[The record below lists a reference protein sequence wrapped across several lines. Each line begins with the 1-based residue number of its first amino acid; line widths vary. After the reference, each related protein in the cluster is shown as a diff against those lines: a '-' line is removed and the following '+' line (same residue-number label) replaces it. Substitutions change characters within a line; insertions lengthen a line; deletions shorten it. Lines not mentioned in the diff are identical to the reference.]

1 MFEDVIM
8 VSEETEYFNSLEE
21 YRNAE
26 AELHTELI
34 NISRRYLPKLGIV
47 SLVGVLDVV
56 KQEVRELE
64 RVSRGNID
72 DAEETKQK
80 KVEIKGSDYF

>member
-1 MFEDVIM
+1 ML
-8 VSEETEYFNSLEE
+8 SEEIDYFKSLEE

-34 NISRRYLPKLGIV
+34 NISRKYLPKLGIV
-47 SLVGVLDVV
+47 SLMGVLDVV

-64 RVSRGNID
+64 RVTRRNID
-72 DAEETKQK
+72 NAEDTKQK

>member
-1 MFEDVIM
+1 ML
-8 VSEETEYFNSLEE
+8 SEEIDYFKSLEE

-34 NISRRYLPKLGIV
+34 NISRKYLPKLGIV
-47 SLVGVLDVV
+47 SLMGVLDVV

-64 RVSRGNID
+64 RVTRKNID
-72 DAEETKQK
+72 NTEDTKQK